1 MMVKVSTGAA
11 LVFFCLA
18 ASACQVKKTEDG
30 KLPEV
35 SVEATGGQL
44 PKYDVQGPE
53 VKVGTKTTTVEVP
66 TVEIKTPAEKK

>member
-1 MMVKVSTGAA
+1 MLKVSTVAA
-11 LVFFCLA
+11 LVFFSLA
-18 ASACQVKKTEDG
+18 ASACQVEKTQDA

-44 PKYDVQGPE
+44 PKFDVQGPE

-66 TVEIKTPAEKK
+66 TVEVKTPAEKK

>member
-1 MMVKVSTGAA
+1 MLKISTGAA

-18 ASACQVKKTEDG
+18 ASACKVEKTQDA
-30 KLPEV
+30 KLPDV

-44 PKYDVQGPE
+44 PKYDVKGPE

-66 TVEIKTPAEKK
+66 TVEVKTPADKKK

>member
-1 MMVKVSTGAA
+1 MFKFSTGAA
-11 LVFFCLA
+11 LVFFSLA
-18 ASACQVKKTEDG
+18 ASACQVEKTEDG

-53 VKVGTKTTTVEVP
+53 VNVGTKTTTVEVP
-66 TVEIKTPAEKK
+66 TVEIKTPDEKK